1 MVEEIHQSLNQLLNL
16 PRYVKKLI
24 VIILD
29 ICLCFIS
36 LWLALLLRLDSY
48 QFSLIDTGIY
58 FAAIVSVFSAIP
70 IFWLMGLYRT
80 MFRFSGTN
88 LTISIFFPI
97 LIYTLVYFSFT
108 AIFVIKGIPRSVG
121 IIQPILLFF
130 SILMSRLCAV
140 YLFSRVSKE
149 YLKNKKI
156 NFIPR
161 ALIYGAGK
169 AGTQLFS
176 SLENSNQVRVLGFID
191 DDQNLQNQ
199 TLLGKKIY
207 SSLHLKKIIQKKN
220 ISHVLLAL
228 PRIDKKK
235 RSEIIKK
242 ITALRVIVRTL
253 PNINEIVGGKVT
265 ASDIKDL
272 IIDDILDREQHIPN
286 MELLKK
292 NIESKV
298 VIVTG
303 AGGSIGAELCRQIF
317 NQNPKKL
324 LMIENNEFALY
335 NICLELEEKKSK
347 IIDCNI
353 EIISLLASIQDINR
367 MEEIVALWKPDTFY
381 HAAAFKHVSLV
392 EENVCEGIKNN
403 IFGSLNCAKVA
414 IDNNVSDFV
423 LISSDKAVRPTNIMG
438 ATKRLSEIFLL
449 AYFDKF
455 QKKSNLTLVRFG
467 NVLESSGSVIPK
479 FRKQILN
486 GGPVTLTHPEVTRYF
501 MTVQEAA
508 QLVIQAGAMSRGQE
522 VFILDMG
529 EPVKIK
535 DLTER
540 IINLSGLTIKDIN
553 NPEGDIE
560 IKIIGLRPEEK
571 LNEELLLGNNPQPT
585 THHKIKKAQELYPS
599 WENINSYL
607 EKLEISVKKSHIV
620 NIVLLMQELISDF
633 KPSNLISDIIYK
645 NQESNKSFKDQISNK
660 VVKIK

>member
-1 MVEEIHQSLNQLLNL
+1 M
-16 PRYVKKLI
+16 
-24 VIILD
+24 
-29 ICLCFIS
+29 
-36 LWLALLLRLDSY
+36 
-48 QFSLIDTGIY
+48 
-58 FAAIVSVFSAIP
+58 
-70 IFWLMGLYRT
+70 
-80 MFRFSGTN
+80 
-88 LTISIFFPI
+88 
-97 LIYTLVYFSFT
+97 
-108 AIFVIKGIPRSVG
+108 
-121 IIQPILLFF
+121 
-130 SILMSRLCAV
+130 
-140 YLFSRVSKE
+140 
-149 YLKNKKI
+149 
-156 NFIPR
+156 
-161 ALIYGAGK
+161 
-169 AGTQLFS
+169 
-176 SLENSNQVRVLGFID
+176 
-191 DDQNLQNQ
+191 
-199 TLLGKKIY
+199 
-207 SSLHLKKIIQKKN
+207 
-220 ISHVLLAL
+220 
-228 PRIDKKK
+228 
-235 RSEIIKK
+235 
-242 ITALRVIVRTL
+242 
-253 PNINEIVGGKVT
+253 
-265 ASDIKDL
+265 
-272 IIDDILDREQHIPN
+272 
-286 MELLKK
+286 
-292 NIESKV
+292 
-298 VIVTG
+298 IVTG

-335 NICLELEEKKSK
+335 NIYSELEEKKSK

-367 MEEIVALWKPDTFY
+367 MGEIVALWKPDTFY

-438 ATKRLSEIFLL
+438 ATKRLSEIFLQ

-508 QLVIQAGAMSRGQE
+508 QLVIQAGAMSKGQE

-529 EPVKIK
+529 APVKIK

-553 NPEGDIE
+553 NPDGDIE

-571 LNEELLLGNNPQPT
+571 LNEELFLGNNPQPT
-585 THHKIKKAQELYPS
+585 IHNKIKKAQDLYPS

-620 NIVLLMQELISDF
+620 NIVLLMQELINDF

>member
-1 MVEEIHQSLNQLLNL
+1 MFEEIDQSLNQLLNL
-16 PRYVKKLI
+16 PRYIKKLI

-48 QFSLIDTGIY
+48 QFSLIETEIY
-58 FAAIVSVFSAIP
+58 FAAIVSVFAAIP

-80 MFRFSGTN
+80 MFRFSGTH

-97 LIYTLVYFSFT
+97 LIYTFVYFSFI

-130 SILMSRLCAV
+130 SILMSRLCAI
-140 YLFSRVSKE
+140 YFFSRVSKE

-235 RSEIIKK
+235 RLEIIKK

-253 PNINEIVGGKVT
+253 PNINEIVDGKVT

-292 NIESKV
+292 K
-298 VIVTG
+298 
-303 AGGSIGAELCRQIF
+303 
-317 NQNPKKL
+317 
-324 LMIENNEFALY
+324 Y
-335 NICLELEEKKSK
+335 
-347 IIDCNI
+347 
-353 EIISLLASIQDINR
+353 
-367 MEEIVALWKPDTFY
+367 
-381 HAAAFKHVSLV
+381 
-392 EENVCEGIKNN
+392 
-403 IFGSLNCAKVA
+403 
-414 IDNNVSDFV
+414 
-423 LISSDKAVRPTNIMG
+423 
-438 ATKRLSEIFLL
+438 
-449 AYFDKF
+449 
-455 QKKSNLTLVRFG
+455 
-467 NVLESSGSVIPK
+467 
-479 FRKQILN
+479 
-486 GGPVTLTHPEVTRYF
+486 
-501 MTVQEAA
+501 
-508 QLVIQAGAMSRGQE
+508 
-522 VFILDMG
+522 
-529 EPVKIK
+529 
-535 DLTER
+535 R
-540 IINLSGLTIKDIN
+540 I
-553 NPEGDIE
+553 
-560 IKIIGLRPEEK
+560 
-571 LNEELLLGNNPQPT
+571 
-585 THHKIKKAQELYPS
+585 
-599 WENINSYL
+599 
-607 EKLEISVKKSHIV
+607 
-620 NIVLLMQELISDF
+620 
-633 KPSNLISDIIYK
+633 
-645 NQESNKSFKDQISNK
+645 
-660 VVKIK
+660 